1 MFGGLAWY
9 FYPEDLL
16 SKPLASLNMRE
27 LVGIFGWFG
36 FLAFVFYGIWERLR
50 D

>member
-1 MFGGLAWY
+1 
-9 FYPEDLL
+9 
-16 SKPLASLNMRE
+16 MRE